1 MKLTD
6 LTWPEADALSREI
19 VVVSPIA
26 AIEQHSRHLPFAT
39 DAILCGAVADGL
51 EAALPDDVLLLPVQW
66 LGASM
71 HHLGMAGTLSAEN
84 ETHIRLVA
92 EPLRGLLRHGFKR
105 HFVLNGHG
113 GNKDGFH
120 LALRQL
126 IVEFPDAQLCGASY
140 WDAAAS
146 EIAGILEGPRKSVG
160 HACECETAMMLAI
173 RPDLVRQSAIRNDL
187 RAMRQP
193 EALRGIFIA
202 PDMKAQTEHGG
213 VGYAELATAENG
225 RRLLDAIVARLVE
238 VIQTLRTKQT
248 PNENPK

>member
-6 LTWPEADALSREI
+6 LTWPEADALDRDI

-71 HHLGMAGTLSAEN
+71 HHLGMAGSLSAEN
-84 ETHIRLVA
+84 ETYLRLVA
-92 EPLRGLLRHGFKR
+92 EPLRCLLRHGFQR

-126 IVEFPDAQLCGASY
+126 VVEFPDARLCGASY
-140 WDAAAS
+140 WEAAGD
-146 EIAGILEGPRKSVG
+146 EIAKLLEGPRKSVG
-160 HACECETAMMLAI
+160 HACECETAMMLAL
-173 RPDLVRQSAIRNDL
+173 RPDLVRQSAIHNDL
-187 RAMRQP
+187 RAMNQP
-193 EALRGIFIA
+193 PALRGVFVA

-238 VIQTLRTKQT
+238 VIREIRRK
-248 PNENPK
+248 